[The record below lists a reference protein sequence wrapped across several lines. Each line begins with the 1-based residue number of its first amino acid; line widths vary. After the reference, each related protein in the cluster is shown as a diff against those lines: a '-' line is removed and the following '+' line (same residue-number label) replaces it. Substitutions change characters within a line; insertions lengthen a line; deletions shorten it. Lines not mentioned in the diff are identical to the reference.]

1 MLKNFKVVIEYD
13 GTDFHGWQRQKF
25 HRTIQAEIEK
35 AIATMTGQKI
45 TVVGSGRTDAGA
57 HALGQVANFKCDTRL
72 RSKEFLKGL
81 NSLLPPSI
89 LIKACEQVGDNF
101 HARYDA
107 KSKLYQYR
115 ILNQA
120 LPAAIM
126 RQYAWHIRRPLD
138 TKAIRLAAAHL
149 IGEHDFKSFEGTG
162 SPRTHTKR
170 RVYTADIISQDLN
183 YLVFEIEADGFLR
196 FMVRNIVGT
205 LVEVGM
211 GKISPEDFKKI
222 LLSKDRSQASAT
234 APSQGL
240 FLKAVKY

>member
-1 MLKNFKVVIEYD
+1 
-13 GTDFHGWQRQKF
+13 
-25 HRTIQAEIEK
+25 
-35 AIATMTGQKI
+35 MTGQTI

-72 RSKEFLKGL
+72 TPDQFLKGL
-81 NSLLPPSI
+81 NSLLPQSI
-89 LIKACEQVGDNF
+89 VIKACTRVEENF
-101 HARYDA
+101 HARYDVN
-107 KSKLYQYR
+107 SKIYQYR

-120 LPAAIM
+120 LPAAIQ

-138 TKAIRLAAAHL
+138 TGAMRLAAAQL
-149 IGEHDFKSFEGTG
+149 IGEHDFKTFEGAG
-162 SPRTHTKR
+162 SPRSNTKR
-170 RVYTADIISQDLN
+170 RVYAADIIGQDQN

-211 GKISPEDFKKI
+211 GKIGPADFKKI
-222 LLSKDRSQASAT
+222 LLAKDRSQASAT
-234 APSQGL
+234 APAQGL